1 MKFELFFVL
10 SCLFVSATAQV
21 RGNASIKRHRL
32 AESDSKFVDLT
43 ADISESEMLR
53 IKQRY
58 LSIRVSAQTD
68 DVIGRADKEDKSN
81 TDKDDIEDFSMSMDG
96 IQGRADKE
104 DKTNTDKDDVEDFS
118 MLMNESSME
127 G

>member
-1 MKFELFFVL
+1 M
-10 SCLFVSATAQV
+10 
-21 RGNASIKRHRL
+21 G
-32 AESDSKFVDLT
+32 AESDNKFVDLT

-58 LSIRVSAQTD
+58 LGIRISAQRD
-68 DVIGRADKEDKSN
+68 DVIGRADKEDKDS
-81 TDKDDIEDFSMSMDG
+81 TDKDDVEDFSMSMDG
-96 IQGRADKE
+96 TQGRADKE
-104 DKTNTDKDDVEDFS
+104 DKNNEDKDDGEDFS

>member
-10 SCLFVSATAQV
+10 SFLLVSTTAQI

-32 AESDSKFVDLT
+32 AESDNKFVDLT

-58 LSIRVSAQTD
+58 LSIRVSAQRD
-68 DVIGRADKEDKSN
+68 DVIGRADKEDKN
-81 TDKDDIEDFSMSMDG
+81 IIDKDDVEDFSMSMDG
-96 IQGRADKE
+96 TQGRADKE
-104 DKTNTDKDDVEDFS
+104 DKNTDKDDGEDFS

>member
-1 MKFELFFVL
+1 
-10 SCLFVSATAQV
+10 
-21 RGNASIKRHRL
+21 
-32 AESDSKFVDLT
+32 
-43 ADISESEMLR
+43 MLR

-81 TDKDDIEDFSMSMDG
+81 TDKDD
-96 IQGRADKE
+96 
-104 DKTNTDKDDVEDFS
+104 VEDFS

>member
-1 MKFELFFVL
+1 MKFEFSFVL
-10 SCLFVSATAQV
+10 SCLFVSTTAQV

-58 LSIRVSAQTD
+58 LSIRISAQREAISKSTIASQEDGIGGRKNKD
-68 DVIGRADKEDKSN
+68 DKNDI
-81 TDKDDIEDFSMSMDG
+81 DKD
-96 IQGRADKE
+96 
-104 DKTNTDKDDVEDFS
+104 NVEDFS
-118 MLMNESSME
+118 IPMLMNESSMD
-127 G
+127 GIGGRQGKDDKN

>member
-1 MKFELFFVL
+1 MKFEFSFVFA
-10 SCLFVSATAQV
+10 CLFVSTTAQV

-58 LSIRVSAQTD
+58 LSIRISAQREA
-68 DVIGRADKEDKSN
+68 ISKS
-81 TDKDDIEDFSMSMDG
+81 TIASQEDG
-96 IQGRADKE
+96 IGGR
-104 DKTNTDKDDVEDFS
+104 
-118 MLMNESSME
+118 
-127 G
+127 